1 MRISFFGSL
10 RFGATLGI
18 SLIGS
23 ANAFAEARSL
33 SFYHT
38 HTGQYLS
45 VVYRVDGV
53 YQPDALRSVDAFLAD
68 FRNHE
73 AHHIDPTLLDVLYD
87 LKSKTGSRAPFQV
100 ISAYRS
106 PTTNQWLRQTTAGVA
121 EHSMHLEGRA
131 IDVRLADVPLARLRE
146 VALSLERG
154 GVGFYPQSDFVHV
167 DTGRVRRW

>member
-1 MRISFFGSL
+1 MRVSIFAILFGLS
-10 RFGATLGI
+10 T
-18 SLIGS
+18 
-23 ANAFAEARSL
+23 NAFAEARAL

-38 HTGQYLS
+38 HTGRYLS
-45 VVYRVDGV
+45 VVYSVDGV
-53 YQPDALRSVDAFLAD
+53 YQADALQGIDEFLAD

-73 AHHIDPTLLDVLYD
+73 THHIDPALLDVLYD
-87 LKSKTGSRAPFQV
+87 LKSRTGSRAPFQV

-106 PTTNQWLRQTTAGVA
+106 PPTNQWLRQTSIGVA

-131 IDVRLADVPLARLRE
+131 IDVRLADGPLARLRE